1 MKKKNIAIIG
11 LVLVLAIIGIVIYMG
26 NKDDGLNS
34 EDILVYSGDNG
45 GDLKVDI
52 AIQDGENIAYLG
64 SVKILDSNPN
74 LSQVVKA
81 INESDEGIVILL
93 NEENRII
100 GLDNS
105 ERNCKIA
112 INNKNIEET
121 DINKVTLKK
130 NDGVTLYF

>member
-34 EDILVYSGDNG
+34 EDVLVYNGDNG

-52 AIQDGENIAYLG
+52 AIQDGESIAYLG
-64 SVKILDSNPN
+64 TVKILDSNPN

-81 INESDEGIVILL
+81 INESDEGIAILI
-93 NEENRII
+93 NEENQII
-100 GLDNS
+100 GLDNQ
-105 ERNCKIA
+105 ERSCKIA
-112 INNKNIEET
+112 INNKTIEET
-121 DINKVTLKK
+121 DISKVTLKK